1 MGNRYKNYPL
11 FAFGGTI
18 LLLMVGSG
26 IGVALLWF
34 LGCTCMYCIAY
45 SVTEDNAKSEL
56 ERMQKELEDKRNE
69 YRELRDNISKQMK
82 KEKGDWYHV
91 WSYEYMQYPEV
102 KKLHDEIEEL
112 SIKVKRMQ
120 NELK

>member
-45 SVTEDNAKSEL
+45 STTEKNLKDDVKRFQQEIDKKWEEIDKTKKDIRAKVE
-56 ERMQKELEDKRNE
+56 
-69 YRELRDNISKQMK
+69 
-82 KEKGDWYHV
+82 KEKGGYWYI
-91 WSYEYMQYPEV
+91 WNDEYKKYPEV
-102 KKLHDEIEEL
+102 KKLYDELDEL
-112 SIKVKRMQ
+112 IKKR
-120 NELK
+120 EAAKKVLK